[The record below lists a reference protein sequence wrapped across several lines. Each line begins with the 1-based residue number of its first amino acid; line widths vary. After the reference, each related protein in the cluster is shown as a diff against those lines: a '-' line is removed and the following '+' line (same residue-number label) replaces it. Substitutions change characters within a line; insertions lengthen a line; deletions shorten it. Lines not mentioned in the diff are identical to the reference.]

1 MQQIIRKAFLFGT
14 LAVSVAA
21 CERVPVEDLYEGRNT
36 ASVGS
41 LTAQNRALREIAPP
55 RSRQV
60 VAVYDFP
67 DLTGQ
72 YKERDR
78 VQSLSRAVT
87 QAGAPL
93 LIKALQDAANG
104 RWFAVLDR
112 SSLDSVAQERQ
123 IIERMRQ
130 QYRDE
135 ERVDPD
141 VLRPLMHAG
150 IIVTGGIVGYDS
162 NLATGGAGARFL
174 GIGASREWQHDVVS
188 VNLRAVS
195 TSSGEVLANVIA
207 RKPIASVKTQGDVFR
222 YVELDKLLE
231 SEAGYTTNEPPQ
243 IAVQQAVEK
252 AVMGLIAEGAI
263 RDVWSFKNHEAERD
277 FVAGYRTELFNGE
290 IPASARSVARPTTLN
305 ASDIPQ
311 TEPLSRSPAP
321 RERSQETEP
330 AAPSDPPPPPDNGEV
345 LGLATEIEEILG

>member
-1 MQQIIRKAFLFGT
+1 MQRIIRKAFLLGT

-21 CERVPVEDLYEGRNT
+21 CARVPVEDLYEGRSG

-60 VAVYDFP
+60 VAVYEFP

-72 YKERDR
+72 YRERDR

-104 RWFAVLDR
+104 RWFSVLDR
-112 SSLDSVAQERQ
+112 SSLDEVAQERQ

-130 QYRDE
+130 QYRNE
-135 ERVDPD
+135 QRVDPD
-141 VLRPLMHAG
+141 VLQPLMHAG

-162 NLATGGAGARFL
+162 NLATGGAGARYL
-174 GIGASREWQHDVVS
+174 GIGASQEWQYDVVS

-207 RKPIASVKTQGDVFR
+207 RKPIASVKTQGDIFR
-222 YVELDKLLE
+222 YIELDKLLE
-231 SEAGYTTNEPPQ
+231 SEAGYTTNEPRQ

-252 AVMGLIAEGAI
+252 AVMGLIAEGAM
-263 RDVWSFKNHEAERD
+263 RDVWSFKSRAAERE

-290 IPASARSVARPTTLN
+290 VPASALSVARP
-305 ASDIPQ
+305 ASLSASEIPQ
-311 TEPLSRSPAP
+311 TEPLSRSPAR

-330 AAPSDPPPPPDNGEV
+330 EAPSAPPPPPENGEV
-345 LGLATEIEEILG
+345 LGSAMELGDFLG